1 MKYKYLVLFCFIII
15 LSVSAVS
22 AADNTTENIQL
33 NDATGDL
40 TDLQTLNQN
49 ESITTSENVYEIDE
63 SNYDQFFDSDSG
75 RITGN
80 ISNGDEIR
88 LGNLTDKKFTIDKT
102 ITIMPISSDDCLIN
116 SMINLIQGSDKS
128 IVKGIKIINNE
139 NTTFINAMEI
149 YKANNIKISDS
160 LFNSTNPIK
169 ISLLVNE
176 SNNVSIADSTFI
188 NSGSGLEYIYNIY
201 STPDENVSITNCT
214 FEGGNKYN
222 NIISEDLRKI
232 ERNASKFEAKFM
244 FAIYPL
250 INETVKFKI
259 NDIEYERTTDEEGI
273 ARIAINLAAGN
284 YTIQSINPN
293 SGEVKNNTI
302 TVLPRIVENNDLEK
316 FYRNESQYWIKVLDD
331 EGNPAKANEIV
342 TFNINGVFYNRTT
355 NASGYVKLNIN
366 LQPRDYVITAEYKG
380 CRVSNKIKVKP
391 ILFAD
396 DLTKKYGTP
405 NQFEAKLLDGQ
416 GNPLANTNVTFN
428 INGVFYS
435 RATDINGTAKLN
447 INLMAGEYII
457 TSSYNGVN
465 VANKV
470 TVTA

>member
-214 FEGGNKYN
+214 FEGGNKYSKHKFRFKFRR
-222 NIISEDLRKI
+222 ISLYF
-232 ERNASKFEAKFM
+232 S
-244 FAIYPL
+244 
-250 INETVKFKI
+250 
-259 NDIEYERTTDEEGI
+259 
-273 ARIAINLAAGN
+273 
-284 YTIQSINPN
+284 
-293 SGEVKNNTI
+293 
-302 TVLPRIVENNDLEK
+302 
-316 FYRNESQYWIKVLDD
+316 
-331 EGNPAKANEIV
+331 
-342 TFNINGVFYNRTT
+342 
-355 NASGYVKLNIN
+355 
-366 LQPRDYVITAEYKG
+366 
-380 CRVSNKIKVKP
+380 
-391 ILFAD
+391 
-396 DLTKKYGTP
+396 
-405 NQFEAKLLDGQ
+405 
-416 GNPLANTNVTFN
+416 
-428 INGVFYS
+428 
-435 RATDINGTAKLN
+435 
-447 INLMAGEYII
+447 
-457 TSSYNGVN
+457 
-465 VANKV
+465 
-470 TVTA
+470 

>member
-1 MKYKYLVLFCFIII
+1 
-15 LSVSAVS
+15 
-22 AADNTTENIQL
+22 
-33 NDATGDL
+33 
-40 TDLQTLNQN
+40 
-49 ESITTSENVYEIDE
+49 
-63 SNYDQFFDSDSG
+63 
-75 RITGN
+75 
-80 ISNGDEIR
+80 
-88 LGNLTDKKFTIDKT
+88 
-102 ITIMPISSDDCLIN
+102 
-116 SMINLIQGSDKS
+116 
-128 IVKGIKIINNE
+128 
-139 NTTFINAMEI
+139 
-149 YKANNIKISDS
+149 
-160 LFNSTNPIK
+160 
-169 ISLLVNE
+169 
-176 SNNVSIADSTFI
+176 
-188 NSGSGLEYIYNIY
+188 
-201 STPDENVSITNCT
+201 
-214 FEGGNKYN
+214 
-222 NIISEDLRKI
+222 
-232 ERNASKFEAKFM
+232 M